1 MADRDSDT
9 NEPRARTYVTWTP
22 ALLQAAEIQADAG
35 HLRLAADLCETMFG
49 DDRIKAVLDTRTDTL
64 LGLNLKFEGRSRR
77 AVAALD
83 AKEDWW
89 SIFPEAELK
98 LFHAWALLLG
108 VAVARIVW
116 SKGDRDIPRL
126 HVKNPRNLKWNDDK
140 HEWSFLSR
148 DGEIPVTAGDGLWVV
163 YTPFGSNRP
172 WVHGAYRALSRWSLL
187 KQYAISDWGSYSERH
202 GQGVYVA
209 TGVKGSAADRSKVVS
224 QLRGLGRRGAMATP
238 EGSDIKLLEA
248 SAKTWDTFSA
258 QIAAADNGY
267 AVTVLG
273 QNLTTQA
280 GLTGNQGAAS
290 IHQGVA
296 LGRTKADV
304 QTLSTCLHDQVLTH
318 WAEMNFG
325 DRSKAPY
332 PVWDTSV
339 AADRKDDA
347 AVLQMVSQALA
358 GLVSSGAPVDTRALL
373 ERFGVPM
380 TAPETVVEPTPAAA
394 PAAPTTETQVT
405 DGGGS

>member
-140 HEWSFLSR
+140 HEWLFQAR
-148 DGEIPVTAGDGLWVV
+148 DGEITVTAGDGLWVV